1 MNNFLKALGNE
12 LSKLPL
18 CYQYIEE
25 LGSSSI
31 NATGLE
37 TNKFVKSRFHQTS
50 KLLVQKFSKP
60 ICKQISLKEL

>member
-1 MNNFLKALGNE
+1 MNNFKKELGDE

-25 LGSSSI
+25 LGNSSKNTI
-31 NATGLE
+31 RTE
-37 TNKFVKSRFHQTS
+37 IPKFVNSKYHQTS
-50 KLLVQKFSKP
+50 KLLIEKFSKP